1 MTIRRFAEWGKLI
14 PQPKVIEICNSDT
27 QIAKVATKFRSS
39 GSQIPHVFAAAG
51 SLAISL
57 GNALTMPNSEVRELP
72 IDLLHIS
79 YSTDD
84 GAQRNSIA
92 ANSVL
97 MRNRLWTGQIVAVT
111 NSGYLGNW
119 EIAPRAHPNDGVFD
133 VVEVNADMSWR
144 QRLIARHRLPRG
156 THMPHPSV
164 GIRQCNS
171 ESWIF
176 AKPIGLYLDDEFV
189 ERTMHVD
196 VTIEPGALNLV
207 I

>member
-14 PQPKVIEICNSDT
+14 PQPKIIEICNSDA
-27 QIAKVATKFRSS
+27 QIAKIATRFRSS
-39 GSQIPHVFAAAG
+39 GSQIPHLFATAG
-51 SLAISL
+51 SLAASL
-57 GNALTMPNSEVRELP
+57 GTALTKPNSEVRELP
-72 IDLLHIS
+72 IDLLSIS

-84 GAQRNSIA
+84 GAQRTSIA

-97 MRNRLWTGQIVAVT
+97 MRNRLWTGRIVAVT

-119 EIAPRAHPNDGVFD
+119 EIAPRAHPNDGLFD

-144 QRLIARHRLPRG
+144 QRIIARHRLPRG

-164 GIRQCNS
+164 GIRQCSS

-176 AKPIGLYLDDEFV
+176 VKPIGLYLDDEFV
-189 ERTMHVD
+189 ERTTHVYI
-196 VTIEPGALNLV
+196 TIEPDALNLV